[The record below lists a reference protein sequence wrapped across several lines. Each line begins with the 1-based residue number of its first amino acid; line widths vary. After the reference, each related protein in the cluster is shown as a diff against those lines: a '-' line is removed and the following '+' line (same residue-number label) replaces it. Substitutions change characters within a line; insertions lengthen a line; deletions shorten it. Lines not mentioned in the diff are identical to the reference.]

1 MFSNFIQKI
10 RQVIHRMI
18 PYKDIESAERI
29 ETPLSNDMIN
39 ALDKWHSMY
48 LNDAPWLGGEDD
60 VKSLNLPAFIS
71 SEIARCI
78 TLEME
83 WNITGTDVDQAGNK
97 AENPRSIFLKKE
109 AEKLFKDLR
118 RKLEQGC
125 AGGGLVIKPYVRDGK
140 IFFNWVI
147 DWSLYPVSFGDDGD
161 LTDVIFPDVYVDGKD
176 IYTRL
181 ERHTRM
187 KDGTTRITQRAFKSN
202 TRDSLGTEI
211 SLSDVPRWA
220 ELPPEAIIRDVDGQ
234 MFGWFKVAAANNVD
248 IDSPMGIS
256 VFSKSE
262 DVIREA
268 DEQYSRLLWE
278 YEGSELAID
287 VDPTVM
293 RARKGAS
300 GTLEMPKLKKRL
312 FRKIDLGTD
321 DHYNVFSPAIRDVSL
336 VNGLNE
342 LFMRIEDL
350 SGMARGTISNVND
363 TARTATELKI
373 MRQRTYATISDNQK
387 ALERCLQDVIRAMD
401 RYATIYKLAPEGEYE
416 VSFVWDDSVITDSEQ
431 QMNERMVLYNIGA
444 IGLVEMR
451 MWYLGETKSQ
461 AQQAIAEIAAEKA
474 ALMADMQAMVPTV
487 PEDDMPPGGD
497 SGPPAPT
504 K

>member
-18 PYKDIESAERI
+18 PYKDIESAEHI

-71 SEIARCI
+71 SEIARCV

-83 WNITGTDVDQAGNK
+83 WNITGTDVDHAGNK

-140 IFFNWVI
+140 IFFDWVI

-181 ERHTRM
+181 ERHTQM
-187 KDGTTRITQRAFKSN
+187 KDGATRITQRAFKSN
-202 TRDSLGTEI
+202 TRDSLGKEI

-293 RARKGAS
+293 RARKGTN

-444 IGLVEMR
+444 IGLAEMR
-451 MWYLGETKSQ
+451 MWYLGETKAQ

-487 PEDDMPPGGD
+487 PDDDMPPGGD
-497 SGPPAPT
+497 SSPPAPT